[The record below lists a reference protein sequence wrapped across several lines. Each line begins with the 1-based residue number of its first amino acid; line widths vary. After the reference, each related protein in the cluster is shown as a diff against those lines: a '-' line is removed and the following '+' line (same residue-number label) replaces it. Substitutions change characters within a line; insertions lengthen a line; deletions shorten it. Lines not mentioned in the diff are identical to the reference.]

1 MKLDLEDKGTPCGQR
16 FVDLS
21 TWLLS
26 GPLLS
31 LISFLPTRAV
41 AVRSHF
47 TFPFCTPSDS
57 GSDPTN
63 LSTPLPFLSPRLY
76 YGILKHCCEFFV

>member
-1 MKLDLEDKGTPCGQR
+1 MELDLEDKDTPCEQR
-16 FVDLS
+16 FDN

-31 LISFLPTRAV
+31 LISFLPTRTV

-47 TFPFCTPSDS
+47 TSPFCTPSDG

-63 LSTPLPFLSPRLY
+63 LSSLSVSSIALWDS
-76 YGILKHCCEFFV
+76 

>member
-1 MKLDLEDKGTPCGQR
+1 MELDLEDKGSPCEQCSVG
-16 FVDLS
+16 LS

-26 GPLLS
+26 GRLLS
-31 LISFLPTRAV
+31 LISFLPTRTV

-47 TFPFCTPSDS
+47 TSPFYTPSDG

-63 LSTPLPFLSPRLY
+63 LSSLSVSSTALWDS
-76 YGILKHCCEFFV
+76 

>member
-1 MKLDLEDKGTPCGQR
+1 MELDLEDKSTPREQR
-16 FVDLS
+16 FVSLS

-31 LISFLPTRAV
+31 LISFLPTRTV

-47 TFPFCTPSDS
+47 TAPFCTPSDG

-63 LSTPLPFLSPRLY
+63 LSSLSVSSTALWDS
-76 YGILKHCCEFFV
+76 